1 MCTVFAESEVISLI
15 ANDTDK
21 ADIAH
26 GVHEAIAGKAC
37 SLLRR
42 VKPEPVYMMTG
53 GVAKNLGVV
62 EAVEAALGEAL
73 YICDEP
79 EIVGAVGAA
88 LIGLESLEGAQA

>member
-1 MCTVFAESEVISLI
+1 M
-15 ANDTDK
+15 
-21 ADIAH
+21 
-26 GVHEAIAGKAC
+26 HEAIAGKAC